1 MADWIMTIHGHKLH
15 DSKGEDAE
23 ALLHA
28 IVDVLRTKG
37 QAVTSAEFTSETEEY
52 DDWQYQ

>member
-1 MADWIMTIHGHKLH
+1 MGDWIMTISGHKLQ
-15 DSKGEDAE
+15 DSHGEDAE

-28 IVDVLRTKG
+28 IIDVLRTRG
-37 QAVTSAEFTSETEEY
+37 QAVTSAEFTPETEEY